1 MNHLKKFNEGFLDK
15 LKSMKNTWKKG
26 NPKDYYADPNNDNA
40 FVLDFLINYILE
52 KIKGHQVVEDDPWV
66 STDEPSNTWVLK
78 YEFYIDD
85 SELGKWIKK
94 SREGQMSE
102 NPGHGYIASLR
113 LPLKEFK
120 QLISEYN
127 EKKIKEDDVV
137 KKIKEWSD
145 PSSNK
150 EYGVFLKDLK
160 DIQIDYIKK
169 VNPEA
174 MKDMPKNENMKYLKT
189 FESFSINE
197 STRFIGKDKLP
208 EVQRILKG
216 EFGLDTEIVDDCCID
231 FNYNGTDFHIVYDA
245 TDLDHMEDEWDED
258 LGSIS
263 WDKGGT
269 DFDDPS
275 SIINIIKHVSNGT
288 YREYLMMGLNE
299 STSGSVDNKNS
310 KAYKS
315 LKKKSEDSG
324 ISLTILKQVYKKG
337 MAAWNSGHR
346 PGTPQNAWAM
356 GRVNSFITGSGGA
369 RKADSK
375 LWAKA
380 KEQKAKKKKKK

>member
-1 MNHLKKFNEGFLDK
+1 MKHLKKFNEGFLDR

-174 MKDMPKNENMKYLKT
+174 MKDIPKNENMKHLKT
-189 FESFSINE
+189 FESFSISENE
-197 STRFIGKDKLP
+197 RSREETIELLSSSSNFEKEDL
-208 EVQRILKG
+208 
-216 EFGLDTEIVDDCCID
+216 EIMSDDEL
-231 FNYNGTDFHIVYDA
+231 NQLWNS
-245 TDLDHMEDEWDED
+245 LEMDEWLDE
-258 LGSIS
+258 L
-263 WDKGGT
+263 DKEET
-269 DFDDPS
+269 M
-275 SIINIIKHVSNGT
+275 
-288 YREYLMMGLNE
+288 YE
-299 STSGSVDNKNS
+299 STSGSVDNSNS
-310 KAYKS
+310 QAYKS
-315 LKKKSEDSG
+315 LKKKSEASG
-324 ISLTILKQVYKKG
+324 IGLTILKQVYKRG

-369 RKADSK
+369 RKADSD
-375 LWAKA
+375 LWSKA
-380 KEQKAKKKKKK
+380 KEQKAKKKK